1 MVFATYFILN
11 NPIIMDTLSQDLQ
24 SLFERDLKRL
34 IKNLEDLPE
43 DKLWE
48 TREGITNSCGV
59 LVQHLVGNL
68 NFFVGT
74 GLGVTGFERE
84 RKKEFEPSYVPKDE
98 LIGDVRELIETLD
111 LVFKKMDDEKLS
123 GDYPM
128 DIPFDHSTQKFLAH
142 LYGHLNYHLGQIN
155 YLRRMLSA

>member
-1 MVFATYFILN
+1 ME
-11 NPIIMDTLSQDLQ
+11 TLSQDLQ

-34 IKNLEDLPE
+34 IENLEALDE
-43 DKLWE
+43 DQLWE
-48 TREGITNSCGV
+48 RRDGITNCCGV

-74 GLGVTGFERE
+74 GLGDTGFERD
-84 RKKEFEPSYVPKDE
+84 RKREFEPSYVSKDK
-98 LIGDVRELIETLD
+98 LIEDVRELRNTVNA
-111 LVFKKMDDEKLS
+111 VFKKLEEEDLT

-128 DIPFDHSTQKFLAH
+128 DIPFDHSTQKFLVH

-155 YLRRMLSA
+155 YLRRILME